1 MSKRE
6 ITPPAPRQDLGSVVC
21 AALLLAGAALIHSSV
36 VRAHLDHWRPE
47 SMFFL
52 ALAMAE
58 AYLAVGL
65 VLWDSWSLYVAT
77 IALNL
82 LTAGI
87 WLWSRT
93 VGLPLG
99 PEAFQA
105 ESIGALDAICTAFE
119 LGACVLVATPLTHL
133 LQGPDAP
140 GA

>member
-6 ITPPAPRQDLGSVVC
+6 AARPPRQDLGSVVC
-21 AALLLAGAALIHSSV
+21 AAILLAGAALIHAAV
-36 VRAHLDHWRPE
+36 MRAHLDHWRPE

-52 ALAMAE
+52 VLTMAE

-65 VLWDSWSLYVAT
+65 LLWDSWGLYMAT

-82 LTAGI
+82 ATAAI

-93 VGLPLG
+93 VGLPIG
-99 PEAFQA
+99 PDAFHA

-119 LGACVLVATPLTHL
+119 LGACVLVATPLTRL
-133 LQGPDAP
+133 MQERSV
-140 GA
+140 